1 MPSKRKSWA
10 DITDGHLGPLSSL
23 DDPPK
28 LVVAGEF
35 GYHTKSIKKGILG
48 ETSKI
53 QEELDELKDAEEQ
66 NVRIL
71 VHCELADLYGALEA
85 RAAKYGLTMRDLQ
98 EMAGLTRHAFQG
110 GFR

>member
-1 MPSKRKSWA
+1 MMPSE
-10 DITDGHLGPLSSL
+10 D
-23 DDPPK
+23 PK
-28 LVVAGEF
+28 LMIAGEF
-35 GYHTKSIKKGILG
+35 GYHLRPIKKGVLG

-71 VHCELADLYGALEA
+71 IHCELADLYGALEA
-85 RAAKYGLTMRDLQ
+85 RAAKYGLSMRDLQ
-98 EMAGLTRHAFQG
+98 EMARLTGLAFQG